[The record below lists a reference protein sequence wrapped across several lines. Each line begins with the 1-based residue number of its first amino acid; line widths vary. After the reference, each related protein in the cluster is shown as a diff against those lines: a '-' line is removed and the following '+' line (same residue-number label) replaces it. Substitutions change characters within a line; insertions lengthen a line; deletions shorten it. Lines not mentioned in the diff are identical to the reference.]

1 MIEFRNVYKTYDT
14 GTDALKDMNLSIT
27 DGEFVFIEGA
37 SGAGKSTLIK
47 LLLCEER
54 PTSGEIYINDF
65 DLGHMPRRNIP
76 NLRRTI
82 GVVFQ
87 DFRLIQT
94 MTVYENVA
102 FALRVVGAS
111 SNAIR
116 RRVPYILNLVGL
128 ADKARRYPQELSGGE
143 QQRVALAR
151 ALVNNPKVIIADE
164 PTGNIDPEMSKEI
177 IELFDAIN
185 KQGVT
190 ILMVTHDVDLAS
202 KFNKRTVR
210 LRNGRIVSDEPPKKE
225 KAGDEE

>member
-14 GTDALKDMNLSIT
+14 GTDALNDMNLSVT

-65 DLGHMPRRNIP
+65 DLVHMPRRNIP
-76 NLRRTI
+76 KLRRTM

-94 MTVYENVA
+94 MTVYDNVA
-102 FALRVVGAS
+102 FALRVVGS
-111 SNAIR
+111 SSRAIR

-128 ADKARRYPQELSGGE
+128 ADKARRYPRELSGGE

-164 PTGNIDPEMSKEI
+164 PTGNIDPEMSRDI

-185 KQGVT
+185 RQGVT
-190 ILMVTHDVDLAS
+190 ILMVTHDVALAS
-202 KFNKRTVR
+202 KFNKRTVK
-210 LRNGRIVSDEPPKKE
+210 LENGRIISDSG
-225 KAGDEE
+225 KAGDGR

>member
-14 GTDALKDMNLSIT
+14 GTDALKDMNLSVN

-65 DLGHMPRRNIP
+65 DLGHMPARNIP

-111 SNAIR
+111 SRAIR

-190 ILMVTHDVDLAS
+190 IIMVTHDVDLAS
-202 KFNKRTVR
+202 KFNKRTIR
-210 LRNGRIVSDEPPKKE
+210 LRNGRIASDEAPKKE
-225 KAGDEE
+225 KAGDA

>member
-1 MIEFRNVYKTYDT
+1 MIEFRNVYKTYDS
-14 GTDALKDMNLSIT
+14 GTDALNDLNLSVK

-47 LLLCEER
+47 MLLCEER
-54 PTSGEIYINDF
+54 PTSGEIYVNDF
-65 DLGHMPRRNIP
+65 DLVHMPRRNIP
-76 NLRRTI
+76 KLRRTM
-82 GVVFQ
+82 GVIFQ

-94 MTVYENVA
+94 MTVYDNVA
-102 FALRVVGAS
+102 FALRIVGAS
-111 SNAIR
+111 GRAIR

-151 ALVNNPKVIIADE
+151 AIVNNPKLIIADE

-177 IELFDAIN
+177 LELFDAIN

-190 ILMVTHDVDLAS
+190 IIMVTHDVALAE
-202 KFNKRTVR
+202 KFGKRTIK
-210 LRNGRIVSDEPPKKE
+210 LSKGRVISDEIPQE
-225 KAGDEE
+225 AGDAK